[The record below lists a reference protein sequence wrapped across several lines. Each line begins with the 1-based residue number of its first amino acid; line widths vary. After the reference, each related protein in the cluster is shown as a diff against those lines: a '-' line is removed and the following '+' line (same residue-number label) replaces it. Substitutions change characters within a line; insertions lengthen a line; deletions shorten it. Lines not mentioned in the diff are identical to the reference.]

1 MNYIKFFDENR
12 IEEYKARANDFQ
24 VLERVPITRKEI
36 YENVPFFFERPQ
48 ENERL
53 GTIIFMDTETT
64 GLDVKKDVI
73 VEIGLVK
80 ATYSLDR
87 KIILSIDKY
96 YDELEDPGFEMS
108 EEVIKI
114 HGISNEAVKGR
125 RIDDNIVN
133 RFCTENVLMVSHNAK
148 FDRKMFEKRFPHL
161 GNLPWACSYE
171 GIDWKS
177 LGFPL
182 GKLPILGLLQGYFYD
197 AHRAFVDTLAMIWV
211 LHVNKS
217 AFAMLLDKA
226 FVSSY
231 MIEALLPYDTKDFEK
246 FNKLKNQVKDKGFKF
261 NADNKTWCINSNNL
275 DDIKKKQNFLLR
287 LSNEIQCKIVE
298 VNARNRFK

>member
-64 GLDVKKDVI
+64 GLDLQKDVLI
-73 VEIGLVK
+73 EIGLVK

-96 YDELEDPGFEMS
+96 YDELEDPGFEMP
-108 EEVIKI
+108 EETIKI
-114 HGISNEAVKGR
+114 HGIRNEAVKGR
-125 RIDDNIVN
+125 RIDDNIIN
-133 RFCTENVLMVSHNAK
+133 SFCTDNTLMVSHNAK
-148 FDRKMFEKRFPHL
+148 FDRKIFEKRFPHL
-161 GNLPWACSYE
+161 GNLPWACSLE
-171 GIDWKS
+171 DINWKG
-177 LGFPL
+177 LGYN
-182 GKLPILGLLQGYFYD
+182 GAKLIYLNFENGYFYD

-211 LHVNKS
+211 LHVDQS
-217 AFAMLLDKA
+217 AFAMLLDNA

-231 MIEALLPYDTKDFEK
+231 MIEANVPFGIKDEV
-246 FNKLKNQVKDKGFKF
+246 KNKGFKF
-261 NADNKTWCINSNNL
+261 NSKNKTWCIKANNP
-275 DDIKKKQNFLLR
+275 DDLKKKQNFLLS
-287 LSNEIQCKIVE
+287 LSNEIQCNVIE
-298 VNARNRFK
+298 ENARTRFK